1 MRSKSY
7 DKKLAEKMRD
17 PELAKA
23 VIIHAVENGDSIE
36 EALTIAIT
44 GVGIREF
51 SDQSGIKM
59 QNVSQFV
66 QGKRAFG
73 YKTLAKCL
81 AVFGLK
87 FAVTEDKAA

>member
-7 DKKLAEKMRD
+7 DKVIAEKMRD
-17 PELAKA
+17 PDLAKA
-23 VIIHAVENGDSIE
+23 VVIHAVESGDSIE

-44 GVGIREF
+44 SMGIKEF
-51 SDQSGIKM
+51 ADKSGIKM

-81 AVFGLK
+81 AVFGLR
-87 FAVTEDKAA
+87 FAVSEDKVA

>member
-7 DKKLAEKMRD
+7 DKKLAEKMSD
-17 PELAKA
+17 PDLAKA
-23 VIIHAVENGDSIE
+23 VVIHAVENGDSIE

-44 GVGIREF
+44 GMGIKEF
-51 SDQSGIKM
+51 ANKSGIKM

-87 FAVTEDKAA
+87 FAVTEDRAA

>member
-17 PELAKA
+17 PELAREL
-23 VIIHAVENGDSIE
+23 VIHAVEAGDSIE
-36 EALTIAIT
+36 EALIIAIT
-44 GVGIREF
+44 SMGIKEF
-51 SDQSGIKM
+51 SDKSGIKM

-73 YKTLAKCL
+73 YKTLTKCL
-81 AVFGLK
+81 AVFDLK
-87 FAVTEDKAA
+87 FTVTRDKVA